1 MSLGIQ
7 LIDDPSSLLPTV
19 ATLRFRPR
27 FVEAVGAH
35 THGIDM
41 LQVRLQV
48 GDMQL
53 NDDSCRQFYTGVCA
67 PLQRGHQRSNVAA
80 MTVPA
85 DLLTNVLV
93 ACVKLEQSNSI
104 LGVPSSVRRLMI
116 R

>member
-7 LIDDPSSLLPTV
+7 LIDDPSSLLPTA
-19 ATLRFRPR
+19 ATLRFRPC

-53 NDDSCRQFYTGVCA
+53 NDDSCRQYRC
-67 PLQRGHQRSNVAA
+67 LRSAA
-80 MTVPA
+80 KRTSTIKCSSN
-85 DLLTNVLV
+85 DGSGGLTDECL
-93 ACVKLEQSNSI
+93 
-104 LGVPSSVRRLMI
+104 SSLCEA
-116 R
+116 